1 MRLELTRRGDY
12 AVRAVLALAK
22 SAAGERFSVSRIAA
36 RENIPPRFLPR
47 VMSDL
52 VRGGL
57 VEAETGRTGG
67 YRLARPAEAIS
78 VLDVIE
84 AVEGDARRR
93 TCVLRGGPCGLAP
106 MCNVHQVFADAQ
118 DLLLSRLAAA
128 RLNTLV

>member
-22 SAAGERFSVSRIAA
+22 SAAGERLSVSRIAA
-36 RENIPPRFLPR
+36 RENIPPHFLPR
-47 VMSDL
+47 VMTDL

-57 VEAETGRTGG
+57 VEAVTGRSGG

-93 TCVLRGGPCGLAP
+93 TCVLRGGPCRLATV
-106 MCNVHQVFADAQ
+106 CNVHQVFADAQ
-118 DLLLSRLAAA
+118 DQLLSRLAEA

>member
-12 AVRAVLALAK
+12 AVRAVLALAT
-22 SAAGERFSVSRIAA
+22 SAAGERLSVSRIAA

-57 VEAETGRTGG
+57 VEAVTGRTGG

-93 TCVLRGGPCGLAP
+93 TCVLRGGPCGLATV
-106 MCNVHQVFADAQ
+106 CNVHQVFADAQ
-118 DLLLSRLAAA
+118 DQLLRRLAEA